1 MADVNRGNRPLSPH
15 LTIYKPQL
23 HSAMSIFFRITG
35 VGLTLGALLT
45 VWLFLAAATSDS
57 YFATVEWYV
66 TSFIGDLIMLGSL
79 AALVFHTL
87 GGIRH
92 LWWDTGRGFTM
103 EKVHKSGYA
112 ILAGTAVITLLIAV
126 AT

>member
-35 VGLTLGALLT
+35 VGLTLGALLA
-45 VWLFLAAATSDS
+45 VWLFLAAATSDAA
-57 YFATVEWYV
+57 FETAEWYV

-79 AALVFHTL
+79 AALIYHAL

-103 EKVHKSGYA
+103 QSVHRTGNI
-112 ILAGTAVITLLIAV
+112 ILGATAVLTLLIAI
-126 AT
+126 AS